1 MKKRLLF
8 IIDLLEV
15 SARRFYKDKLPQRA
29 NAIAYSLLISIVPLL
44 TIAMRF
50 TNVNREEIRFQLFS
64 FFQLYGI
71 TGADPVI
78 NALDDILGRSNTIAG
93 IGLLFMVYAAI
104 NIFKYL
110 EETANHIFRVKPRPL
125 LIRNSIFTSLL
136 VVIPFIL
143 VIGGSVLSDIQKSYS
158 HPAIIDMR
166 IDKQRLFILREG
178 HKLSILDLASNRKS
192 EREIQYLNKTDFQ
205 VPGRNISPEAET
217 IDRKDDTTSISPA
230 WRDNLGPAQKLYI
243 SGDRIY
249 ITAKPNFLFFSLDA
263 GQSWDYRIFQ
273 SNYDR
278 GISIPRIEAFRPES
292 NRILLLLSSPRGSR
306 LLVLHPE
313 RIEVLANQSFRE
325 MYRSLFFLSRKN
337 LYIMAARGSIIES
350 NNGLQWSEPKPTTG
364 LAEPIVDL
372 IDRDEPN
379 EWLAL
384 TTIGRVVILDDNLQ
398 STFPPLH
405 LPTIST
411 VTGLKRDS
419 TGRIYIWTRSG
430 EVRMSLDQGDSWVR
444 VDLQRP
450 ETSMITAFLATEN
463 GFFLGTDKNVIYNF
477 EVSRIKLTKPDEI
490 PIVELK
496 NIETKLPSYWRP
508 LISHTLVN
516 LLSFI
521 ILQLLFALS
530 YLLLPNKVIKFKAA
544 WLAALLTS
552 SIALIFTILFR
563 QSIPLFV
570 NMGMIYGI
578 WVALPLGLMV
588 LLFLI
593 QFFLLGLEIAR
604 FLDSPRLIRRGMI
617 NSTLHRLFRSN
628 KT

>member
-325 MYRSLFFLSRKN
+325 KYRS
-337 LYIMAARGSIIES
+337 
-350 NNGLQWSEPKPTTG
+350 
-364 LAEPIVDL
+364 
-372 IDRDEPN
+372 
-379 EWLAL
+379 
-384 TTIGRVVILDDNLQ
+384 
-398 STFPPLH
+398 
-405 LPTIST
+405 
-411 VTGLKRDS
+411 
-419 TGRIYIWTRSG
+419 
-430 EVRMSLDQGDSWVR
+430 
-444 VDLQRP
+444 
-450 ETSMITAFLATEN
+450 
-463 GFFLGTDKNVIYNF
+463 
-477 EVSRIKLTKPDEI
+477 
-490 PIVELK
+490 
-496 NIETKLPSYWRP
+496 
-508 LISHTLVN
+508 
-516 LLSFI
+516 
-521 ILQLLFALS
+521 
-530 YLLLPNKVIKFKAA
+530 
-544 WLAALLTS
+544 
-552 SIALIFTILFR
+552 
-563 QSIPLFV
+563 
-570 NMGMIYGI
+570 
-578 WVALPLGLMV
+578 
-588 LLFLI
+588 
-593 QFFLLGLEIAR
+593 
-604 FLDSPRLIRRGMI
+604 
-617 NSTLHRLFRSN
+617 
-628 KT
+628 